1 VAATARDPKAL
12 KALVEGHGD
21 AILRL
26 QLDVTDRDAVFQAV
40 RQSHQH
46 FGRLA
51 VILSNAGYGLHGAAE
66 EVELDDVRANFETNV
81 FGTLSVIRAALP
93 LLRAPRWE
101 TGKNQGLRGGEA
113 DFGLL
118 CSPETLSRWHPSMD
132 TEAEAIQSS
141 PRFFPVSFRKGRPAF
156 PPAHDR
162 RQAPGPYRHS
172 PSA

>member
-118 CSPETLSRWHPSMD
+118 CSPETLSAGIPPWIPKQK
-132 TEAEAIQSS
+132 QSNLAPDFSRS
-141 PRFFPVSFRKGRPAF
+141 P
-156 PPAHDR
+156 
-162 RQAPGPYRHS
+162 
-172 PSA
+172 